1 MAYGALSSRAIIG
14 RFYQRYEMVL
24 NSGWAQTIGW
34 LNTET
39 NQEIETYKWLG
50 QSPQMREW
58 IGGRLQKFLR
68 VFSYELRN
76 KKFESTVPIS
86 VDDRRRDK
94 TGQIE
99 IRLNELAKVAGEHWE
114 DLISD
119 VILANGLCYDGQNFF
134 DTDHVS
140 GDSGTLQN
148 DLDASDIPAL
158 NVTLGSETPTEM
170 AKVIVGAIAYMY
182 GLKDDRGRPMN
193 GGAKNFA
200 VMVPA
205 ALMGPTLQAITS
217 ERLDS
222 GSSNPLQ
229 AFAAGGGISVK
240 AVVNPRLDANSTA
253 KLYLFRT
260 DSEVKPFIL
269 QSEVD
274 VQAQYIGEGSEEE
287 IKNDQHLVCAK
298 ANRNAG
304 YGLWQHAQRLTLS

>member
-68 VFSYELRN
+68 VFS
-76 KKFESTVPIS
+76 
-86 VDDRRRDK
+86 
-94 TGQIE
+94 
-99 IRLNELAKVAGEHWE
+99 
-114 DLISD
+114 
-119 VILANGLCYDGQNFF
+119 QNFF